1 MATSW
6 SQQRDQGTR
15 RRRKKVK
22 GGGKVRRTRAGLY
35 KGDRTDALHYGQL
48 PQWYTNANT
57 MQALLWA
64 WSIWICLVLSL
75 CLLLSFSLS
84 HFLVSPSLSISHSL
98 SPYRFRR
105 VLEEAIKLAGLC
117 VASFLTRPYISKI
130 IEMRCFKYDWVE
142 YYIPAHVNN
151 NDEHTKGKLLVTKQ
165 QLKQL
170 ILL

>member
-1 MATSW
+1 
-6 SQQRDQGTR
+6 
-15 RRRKKVK
+15 
-22 GGGKVRRTRAGLY
+22 
-35 KGDRTDALHYGQL
+35 
-48 PQWYTNANT
+48 

-84 HFLVSPSLSISHSL
+84 HFLVSPSLSISL

-165 QLKQL
+165 
-170 ILL
+170 